1 MTGVSRG
8 VLSAVFYKNENRV
21 SPYVVR
27 VEGVFSCTFCPRV
40 TSAGA
45 ALLSLVASTKIEG
58 GFLKPPSVDVRSFC
72 FASLPEQVPQL
83 LCGLSLRRRMRA
95 CQGFCGKLHSPRRP
109 SRQIYTAHV
118 AQVLGVPR
126 STWTKPC
133 LWYITAVGIP
143 AAKHS
148 LCKRLR
154 SQ

>member
-1 MTGVSRG
+1 MS
-8 VLSAVFYKNENRV
+8 LYAVRAD
-21 SPYVVR
+21 
-27 VEGVFSCTFCPRV
+27 GVFPCTFCPRV

-45 ALLSLVASTKIEG
+45 APLPPVTSTKIEG

-72 FASLPEQVPQL
+72 FASLPEQGLQL
-83 LCGLSLRRRMRA
+83 LSRQPLRRRLRV

-118 AQVLGVPR
+118 AQVLGVPK
-126 STWTKPC
+126 STCIKPC